1 VYISYQRD
9 DLINN
14 SADVFSC
21 ETNNAMSETAK
32 NARTNKTA
40 NDTDDSKIVYMN

>member
-1 VYISYQRD
+1 MRD

-14 SADVFSC
+14 SADVLVV
-21 ETNNAMSETAK
+21 TNNLMSESAK
-32 NARTNKTA
+32 NAITNKTA